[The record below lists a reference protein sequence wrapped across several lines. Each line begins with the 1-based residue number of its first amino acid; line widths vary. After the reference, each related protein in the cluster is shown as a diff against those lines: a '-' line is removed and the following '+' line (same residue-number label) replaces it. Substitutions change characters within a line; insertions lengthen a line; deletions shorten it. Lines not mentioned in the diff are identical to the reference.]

1 LNLKKDVFN
10 LIKKISIVLKIM
22 EIKSKV
28 LIGHLQ
34 VVKGVIKLRNSIEKV
49 IEKKFENHAITSP
62 APGV

>member
-1 LNLKKDVFN
+1 M
-10 LIKKISIVLKIM
+10 VLKIM
-22 EIKSKV
+22 EINSKV